1 MRRSILTRLIESGFQ
16 ITPDALQYILD
27 LESPLQALESVI
39 LVKNP
44 NETPSV
50 LSREY
55 IEALIEGRKPVP
67 EPEEVQIEL
76 LEEPEKSLDSTTP
89 PELEEL
95 TTDWQFRIEK
105 SPTDEDVGSEGT
117 IEDFLGMFRDRF
129 ERIRKIYMARIDTQN
144 AVSPSIAKKRKTST
158 RRSPMDSDG
167 SRRRRPPSQ
176 MVIGIIRDKNISK
189 QQNVIVDIEE
199 YQSNRPSSNDRSESR
214 GANESIICI
223 IPSKTNGIQG
233 QQLAEKANS
242 LLLDEVV
249 CLSGSVDYNGRMIV
263 DDILFPDIPTVRQ
276 IGRAKRD
283 VYAAFISD
291 LHCGS
296 QEFLEDELDTFI
308 DWVGGKDVDE
318 SDKLMIQN
326 TRYLFIAGD
335 LVDGISVYPDQR
347 YHLAITSLHEQYVL
361 IAEKIRKLPTHV
373 KVFCIPGNHD
383 AARQALPKP
392 PIMREF
398 AEPLYKLD
406 NVTMLG
412 DPSQVIVE
420 GVNVLITHGDSLD
433 DLVTMLPGASYTE
446 PGMPMKELL
455 KKRHLAPIYGGKT
468 ELAPSKDWKE
478 REKKRELYGESGN
491 DKENEKYKEPY
502 RDWMV
507 IDTPPDV
514 VHFGHA
520 HHNAVDNYR
529 GVQIINSGTFQS
541 QTDFM
546 RKQGVIPTPGIV
558 TFLNLRTGTPE
569 LKFFYDLSNQT

>member
-1 MRRSILTRLIESGFQ
+1 MRRNILARLIESGFQ
-16 ITPDALQYILD
+16 ITPDALKYILG
-27 LESPLQALESVI
+27 LESPLQTLESVI

-50 LSREY
+50 LSKEY
-55 IEALIEGRKPVP
+55 IESLIEGHDTIPA
-67 EPEEVQIEL
+67 PEEVLIDLQ
-76 LEEPEKSLDSTTP
+76 EETEKPINSITQ
-89 PELEEL
+89 PELETLPTE
-95 TTDWQFRIEK
+95 WEFRIEK
-105 SPTDEDVGSEGT
+105 SPALEDVGSEGT
-117 IEDFLGMFRDRF
+117 IEDFLEMFRDRF
-129 ERIRKIYMARIDTQN
+129 ERIRRIYMARIDTQN
-144 AVSPSIAKKRKTST
+144 AVTPTIAKKRKVTS
-158 RRSPMDSDG
+158 RRSPMDGDG

-176 MVIGIIRDKNISK
+176 MVIGIIRDKSISK

-199 YQSNRPSSNDRSESR
+199 YQQDEISPDSR
-214 GANESIICI
+214 NMSKGANESIICI
-223 IPSKTNGIQG
+223 IPSKSNGLQG
-233 QQLAEKANS
+233 QQLTEKANS

-249 CLSGSVDYNGRMIV
+249 CISGSVDYDGRMIA
-263 DDILFPDIPTVRQ
+263 DDILFPDIPTARQ

-308 DWVGGKDVDE
+308 AWLGGKDVNE
-318 SDKLMIQN
+318 VDKSMAQN

-347 YHLAITSLHEQYVL
+347 YHLEVSSLYEQYAL
-361 IAEKIRKLPTHV
+361 IAEKLRRLPDYV

-392 PIMREF
+392 PILKTF
-398 AEPLYKLD
+398 AEPLYNLE
-406 NVTMLG
+406 NVMMLG
-412 DPSQVIVE
+412 DPSHVIVE

-446 PGMPMKELL
+446 PAMPMKELL

-468 ELAPSKDWKE
+468 ELAP
-478 REKKRELYGESGN
+478 LH
-491 DKENEKYKEPY
+491 

-546 RKQGVIPTPGIV
+546 RKQGVVPTPGIV
-558 TFLNLRTGTPE
+558 TFLNLRTGAPE
-569 LKFFYDLSNQT
+569 VKLFYDLSKQN